1 MSQAVAEEEEEENFT
16 LSPIDITSTE
26 QLLITDQLKLYD
38 MNLPPPEDLV
48 IDDPSMSKIKYDNNS
63 IAFGSYLTG
72 IILLLTLLIFGFA
85 IFGSFCWQNYL
96 QIRDRENRNDNGRDD
111 RFEYDENEVV
121 DLEEGRTKNLWI
133 VPCFK
138 KKINFRLFCTE

>member
-121 DLEEGRTKNLWI
+121 DLEEGRTKNL
-133 VPCFK
+133 
-138 KKINFRLFCTE
+138 